1 MVDAYT
7 LAYYCKLLANAF
19 VVFCPYYFSVC
30 KCTVIGQFCGP
41 HSIVQPAEFE
51 FIPPRAPKHP
61 QRNKKY
67 SGSSRERTPSQREKG
82 VRN

>member
-7 LAYYCKLLANAF
+7 LAYYCKLLANVF
-19 VVFCPYYFSVC
+19 FLFCPYYFSVC
-30 KCTVIGQFCGP
+30 TRAVTGQFCGSY
-41 HSIVQPAEFE
+41 SIVQPAEFE
-51 FIPPRAPKHP
+51 SIPPRAPKYP

-67 SGSSRERTPSQREKG
+67 SGSPRGRTLSGLEKG